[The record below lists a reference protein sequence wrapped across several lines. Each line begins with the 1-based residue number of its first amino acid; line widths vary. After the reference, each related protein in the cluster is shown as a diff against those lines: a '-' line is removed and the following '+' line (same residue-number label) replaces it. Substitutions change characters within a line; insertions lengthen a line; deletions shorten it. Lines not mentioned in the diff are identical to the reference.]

1 MFGPN
6 DTFSSSLLAQTF
18 DGSEGEAPCLKMLL
32 PCWVGSRMAAFKLE
46 AFELL
51 QRKTNGDLRGKNEGQ
66 RTGKGGD
73 ERRR

>member
-1 MFGPN
+1 MFGAN

-51 QRKTNGDLRGKNEGQ
+51 QRKTNGDLRGKKRRSTNG
-66 RTGKGGD
+66 
-73 ERRR
+73 ERGR